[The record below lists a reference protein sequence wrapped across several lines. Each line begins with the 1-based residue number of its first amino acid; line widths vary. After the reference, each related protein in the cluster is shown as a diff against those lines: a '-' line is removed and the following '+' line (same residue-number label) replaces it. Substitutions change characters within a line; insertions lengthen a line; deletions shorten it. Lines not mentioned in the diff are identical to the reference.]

1 VLAFSAT
8 RLPDMADYSL
18 SFSHMGFFVRDLEK
32 MVAFYRDV
40 LGFFLTDQGMLGPR
54 ELRFL
59 SRDPTEHHQIVLMT
73 GRSEDQ
79 ETTINQISF
88 RVATLEDLRTVYARL
103 VAADT
108 PNLDPATH
116 GNAWSVYFPDPEG
129 NRIEVY
135 TDSEWYI
142 TQPFKVPVDLTRPAE
157 ELRTENEE
165 LARQQPGFKP
175 ITHWHADMRVLMGL
189 A

>member
-1 VLAFSAT
+1 LFDVAE
-8 RLPDMADYSL
+8 YSL

-40 LGFFLTDQGMLGPR
+40 LGFFLTDQGWLGPR

-59 SRDPTEHHQIVLMT
+59 SRDPSEHHQIVLMT
-73 GRSEDQ
+73 GRGEDQ

-88 RVATLEDLRTVYARL
+88 RVATLEELCIFYARL
-103 VAADT
+103 VAADI

-135 TDSEWYI
+135 TDSQWFI
-142 TQPFKVPVDLTRPAE
+142 TQPHKVPVDLSRPAVD
-157 ELRTENEE
+157 LRAENE
-165 LARQQPGFKP
+165 AMCRMMPGFKP
-175 ITHWHADMRVLMGL
+175 ISEWHADMRALMGM

>member
-1 VLAFSAT
+1 
-8 RLPDMADYSL
+8 MADYSL
-18 SFSHMGFFVRDLEK
+18 RFSHMGFLVRDLEK
-32 MVAFYRDV
+32 MASFYLDV
-40 LGFFLTDQGMLGPR
+40 LGFYLTDQGWLGPR

-73 GRSEDQ
+73 GRGEDQ
-79 ETTINQISF
+79 LTTINQISL
-88 RVATLEDLRTVYARL
+88 RVASLEELRTVYARL

-135 TDSEWYI
+135 TDSEWFV
-142 TQPFKVPVDLTRPAE
+142 TQPHKVPVDMSRPAE
-157 ELRTENEE
+157 DLRAENEAMCRT
-165 LARQQPGFKP
+165 LPGFKP
-175 ITHWHADMRVLMGL
+175 IGEWHADMRALMGMK
-189 A
+189 

>member
-1 VLAFSAT
+1 
-8 RLPDMADYSL
+8 MADYSL
-18 SFSHMGFFVRDLEK
+18 TFSHMGFFVRDLDK
-32 MVAFYRDV
+32 MVAFYTNV

-73 GRSEDQ
+73 GRGEDQ
-79 ETTINQISF
+79 ATTINQISF
-88 RVATLEDLRTVYARL
+88 RVTSLEELRSVYARL
-103 VAADT
+103 VATDA

-135 TDSEWYI
+135 TDSEWFI
-142 TQPFKVPVDLTRPAE
+142 TQPHKVPVNLSRPAE
-157 ELRTENEE
+157 ELRSENE
-165 LARQQPGFKP
+165 AMCRTMPGFKP
-175 ITHWHADMRVLMGL
+175 IAQWHADMRTLMGIE
-189 A
+189 